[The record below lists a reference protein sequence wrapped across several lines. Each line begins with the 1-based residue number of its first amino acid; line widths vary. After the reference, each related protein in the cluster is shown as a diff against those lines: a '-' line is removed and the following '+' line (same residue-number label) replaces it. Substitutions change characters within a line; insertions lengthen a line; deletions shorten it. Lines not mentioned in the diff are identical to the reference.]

1 MLSSVISDAQTAI
14 TSLGGVI
21 GGVAS
26 DSLSDM
32 LLRNAGLGAAT
43 GGLGDVGLR
52 FVVRASVT
60 SLIFAGAAYVM
71 PETADN
77 VFFSIVF
84 FAGNRKLVA
93 DAVRFGTIIVD
104 GTGFVATGPPPGI
117 TPPSTAAA
125 SSSCSCK

>member
-14 TSLGGVI
+14 TSLGGAVA
-21 GGVAS
+21 GVGS
-26 DSLSDM
+26 DKLADT
-32 LLRNAGLGAAT
+32 LINAAGINPVG

-52 FVVRASVT
+52 FVVRAGVT
-60 SLIFAGAAYVM
+60 SMLFAGAAYVM

-84 FAGNRKLVA
+84 FAGNRKLVS

-104 GTGFVATGPPPGI
+104 GTAL
-117 TPPSTAAA
+117 AA
-125 SSSCSCK
+125 SVPSAGGAGCGCKK